1 MAKTRQQKEHEVQD
15 LSDRFIKA
23 KGVVFA
29 SYKGLT
35 VSQTEDMR
43 KSLRQVGAEL
53 KMAKKNLLQL
63 VMKKT
68 GLDETV
74 VDNFAGSVTVAF
86 GYDDEI
92 APARVM
98 AKYSKTN
105 EAMELFGGILE
116 KSFIDSSR
124 VKALA
129 TLPGREDLLAKLVGT
144 INAPVSGFVRALA
157 GNMRNL
163 VYVLDAIK
171 TSKK

>member
-1 MAKTRQQKEHEVQD
+1 MAKTRQQKESEVQD
-15 LSDRFIKA
+15 LNDRLTKS

-35 VSQTEDMR
+35 VSQTEELR
-43 KSLRQVGAEL
+43 KVLRAEGAEL

-63 VMKKT
+63 VMKKA
-68 GLDETV
+68 GLDDKV
-74 VDNFAGSVTVAF
+74 VDNFTGSVTVAF

-92 APARVM
+92 SPARVM
-98 AKYSKTN
+98 AKFSKTN
-105 EAMELFGGILE
+105 QAMELFGGLLE
-116 KSFIDSSR
+116 NSFINADR

-129 TLPGREDLLAKLVGT
+129 TLPGREELLAKLVGT
-144 INAPVSGFVRALA
+144 INAPVAGFVRVLA

-163 VYVLDAIK
+163 VYVLEAIK